1 MKISDMSEQEKKPN
15 FWVFSS
21 DAMDQFIDVL
31 KASCIYESL
40 LSQFEKE
47 LMYDLR
53 TRYSKFTFE
62 IAVNHKQMII
72 VTNIAAKL
80 NVPYNLLMNSL

>member
-1 MKISDMSEQEKKPN
+1 MRISDMSEQEKKPN
-15 FWVFSS
+15 FWVFSF

-62 IAVNHKQMII
+62 IAVSHKQMII